1 MSSCGCDPF
10 APPVFRKP
18 GKICPCKLKRGGAG
32 PATEER
38 TAGYITPP
46 GQPCAFNAPRR
57 PDGRCP
63 GDEVGGMGT
72 GLGQPTEGPAQWDSW
87 TPEQRAAYIRGE
99 VARRG
104 GSPAEQEEAA
114 RRARESNDRLI
125 PGLVALGVGAIRDY
139 FSSRTQ
145 ERIAEIEA
153 RARVEIARIMAQSG
167 SQGGLMNGQGNT
179 PGGGGNP
186 TQQPAASGGGEI
198 MLLPLL
204 MMMMMR

>member
-10 APPVFRKP
+10 APAVFRKP
-18 GKICPCKLKRGGAG
+18 GKVCPCKLKRGGA
-32 PATEER
+32 ER

-46 GQPCAFNAPRR
+46 GVPCAFGAPRR
-57 PDGRCP
+57 ADGRCP
-63 GDEVGGMGT
+63 GDEVGGSGS
-72 GLGQPTEGPAQWDSW
+72 GLGQATEGPAQWDSW

-99 VARRG
+99 VARQG
-104 GSPAEQEEAA
+104 GTQAEQDAAA
-114 RRARESNDRLI
+114 RRASESNDRLI
-125 PGLVALGVGAIRDY
+125 LGLVALGVGAIRDY

>member
-18 GKICPCKLKRGGAG
+18 GKVCACKLKQGGAST
-32 PATEER
+32 PER

-46 GQPCAFNAPRR
+46 GQPCAFGAPRR
-57 PDGRCP
+57 ADGRCP
-63 GDEVGGMGT
+63 GDEVGGSGT

-104 GSPAEQEEAA
+104 GTPAEQEEAA
-114 RRARESNDRLI
+114 RRASASNDRLI
-125 PGLVALGVGAIRDY
+125 LGLVGLGVDALRSY
-139 FSSRTQ
+139 FQGRSA

-153 RARVEIARIMAQSG
+153 RARVEVARIMAQAG
-167 SQGGLMNGQGNT
+167 GQGGLMNGQGTN
-179 PGGGGNP
+179 PGMGGVQ
-186 TQQPAASGGGEI
+186 QQPASGGGEF
-198 MLLPLL
+198 MLIPLL
-204 MMMMMR
+204 MMMMR